1 MGILNKI
8 WAVFK
13 RIVKNEKIIDSGMR
27 TDSNGNI
34 YVDNNVFF
42 ERDIVKKEIKKLIE
56 NQEMVNK

>member
-8 WAVFK
+8 WVVFK

-42 ERDIVKKEIKKLIE
+42 ERDIDK
-56 NQEMVNK
+56 